1 MIQFVGR
8 FSAAVLG
15 MLSVAGCA
23 VETPAQRDARMQANI
38 SKIVDQSNRDAEKTL
53 IPSWLPVLENP
64 VSVTLTEKQKQV
76 VRAGVTAGL
85 KDPTSPRFGT
95 SFVAAKGSSGSVV
108 VCGFVNAKN
117 SFGGYVGEA
126 PFIGVINSAA
136 TISERII

>member
-1 MIQFVGR
+1 MANRVASTPWGE
-8 FSAAVLG
+8 AVT
-15 MLSVAGCA
+15 V
-23 VETPAQRDARMQANI
+23 
-38 SKIVDQSNRDAEKTL
+38 KEKFAL
-53 IPSWLPVLENP
+53 LCPVPCEHMDD
-64 VSVTLTEKQKQV
+64 